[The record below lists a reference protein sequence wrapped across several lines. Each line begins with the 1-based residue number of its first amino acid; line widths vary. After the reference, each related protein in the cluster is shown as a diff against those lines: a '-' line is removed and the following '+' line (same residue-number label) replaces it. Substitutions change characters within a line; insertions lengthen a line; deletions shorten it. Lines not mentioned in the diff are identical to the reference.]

1 MVSLVHVSPEVAHD
15 LSSLVHANLDSSKS
29 FDEASRTIEAQ
40 NLGLIF
46 RAIAVQRRDN
56 AEQLKRYVAVA
67 EPPAS
72 ESSIRGTLHRWWVR
86 VRGALQHDHVSTLL
100 AEAERSEE
108 AIKKAYESALM
119 KVALDPIAG
128 LLGKQYRNVRQQ
140 RDQIRDLRERSA
152 LVN

>member
-1 MVSLVHVSPEVAHD
+1 MVSLVHLSPEVAHD
-15 LSSLVHANLDSSKS
+15 LSSLVHANIDSSKS
-29 FDEASRTIEAQ
+29 FEEASRTIEHQ

-56 AEQLKRYVAVA
+56 AAELQRYVAIA
-67 EPPAS
+67 DPNNGTTA
-72 ESSIRGTLHRWWVR
+72 RGTLHRWWMR
-86 VRGALQHDHVSTLL
+86 VRAALQQDHASALL

-108 AIKKAYESALM
+108 AIKKAYETVLI
-119 KVALDPIAG
+119 KVSLDPIAG
-128 LLGKQYRNVRQQ
+128 LLSKQYRDVRQH